1 MSERRALPSQPR
13 EAADPGPVVSR
24 VVVIVPNWNGM
35 GHLEACLRSLLAQEF
50 ADYAVILVDNGSR
63 DGSLELVQRE
73 FPQVCVIANATN
85 LGFATANNQAVRA
98 SRSEFVA
105 TLNNDAWADPRWL
118 GELVRAMEARPE
130 VGMCASR
137 MLLADQPAV
146 VDSAGIAVDRVGI
159 AWGLGG
165 GSPDDG
171 AASSPI
177 PVFSPCA
184 GAALYRRAMLDEI
197 GLFDEDFFAYLE
209 DVDLAWRAQWAGWQ
223 CLYVPTAV
231 VYHAHS
237 ATSREGYL
245 TRKSRLLGRNKA
257 WMVCKNY
264 PFPAAIWYAPL
275 FLAYD
280 LMALGY
286 ALTTGYGLS
295 ALQGRLEA
303 LGAIPRMLTKR
314 RALIRRVPPSVI
326 MRQLAPVENPLAVL
340 RRYRHLLIPPGNRG
354 RKADRR
360 RMGVGD

>member
-1 MSERRALPSQPR
+1 MSERRALPSWPR

-24 VVVIVPNWNGM
+24 VVVIVPNWNGI

-73 FPQVCVIANATN
+73 FPQVRVIANATN

-165 GSPDDG
+165 GSPDG
-171 AASSPI
+171 GSASSPI

-197 GLFDEDFFAYLE
+197 GLFDEDFFMYYEDFDLCNRARQRGYKLLVVPQAQMWHRAGASTGERSPLQRYHLARSSVLFSAKHTRLPSGLISLVYRLSVIAVRHLGPAVRHGRRDVISAYFQGL
-209 DVDLAWRAQWAGWQ
+209 VDGF
-223 CLYVPTAV
+223 
-231 VYHAHS
+231 
-237 ATSREGYL
+237 
-245 TRKSRLLGRNKA
+245 RLLSGD
-257 WMVCKNY
+257 
-264 PFPAAIWYAPL
+264 YA
-275 FLAYD
+275 
-280 LMALGY
+280 
-286 ALTTGYGLS
+286 
-295 ALQGRLEA
+295 
-303 LGAIPRMLTKR
+303 
-314 RALIRRVPPSVI
+314 
-326 MRQLAPVENPLAVL
+326 
-340 RRYRHLLIPPGNRG
+340 
-354 RKADRR
+354 
-360 RMGVGD
+360 VGG